1 MIFKLLQ
8 PQAIHD
14 EGKRGNQEDTIY
26 PLLGKATTDDR
37 LFIVCDGMGG
47 HEHGEVASGE
57 FTKGL
62 VEYFTRNVNPD
73 VPFTDEM
80 LTDAI
85 AYAYQI
91 LDKADDGNYKKMG
104 TTLTLIYMHHGG
116 VTAAHIGD
124 SRIYH
129 IRPGKEILY
138 ISRDHSLVFDLYQSG
153 EISFEEMKTYKHKN
167 VITRAVQPGE
177 DNRTHADIIHITDI
191 QEGDYFYL
199 CSDGMLEQ
207 MDDDEILQIFSSSD
221 SNEVKRQRLIDA
233 TVNNNDNH
241 SAYIV
246 QIEAVQREE
255 SDSLISGNEEKTS
268 RYNAL
273 NIKPAVIGAAPTDEG
288 VVVAQ
293 VMPEEATAP
302 SPEPVAPPPFVP
314 KPDPENQL
322 QPEAVPEVEPMVEE
336 TPPPYH
342 GRAPKTTA
350 IEPASSR
357 SSKLRL
363 WPLLLLALAAAAIAA
378 YLFWGGRNKNEGTK
392 SGNDTVT
399 LKIEV
404 QKNHQ
409 NNDVR
414 PAEPRNNVE
423 HVVIH
428 EDEKPQPREKEKLQK
443 PKEEGTQKVNEGQN
457 PDKTKNSAGPNVDL
471 KQRMKSRGIWNSEQE
486 GEKENDSSNKK
497 DDGTESNTGGEG
509 PSVIP
514 PGQISGT

>member
-8 PQAIHD
+8 PQAIW
-14 EGKRGNQEDTIY
+14 ELGKRDNQEDTIY
-26 PLLGKATTDDR
+26 PLLGNATTDDR

-62 VEYFTRNVNPD
+62 AEFFTRNVSPEK
-73 VPFTDEM
+73 PFSDEV

-104 TTLTLIYMHHGG
+104 TTLTLIYMHRGG

-138 ISRDHSLVFDLYQSG
+138 ASRDHSLVFDLYQSG

-191 QEGDYFYL
+191 QDGDYFYL

-207 MDDDEILQIFSSSD
+207 MDDDEILQLFSSSE
-221 SNEVKRQRLIDA
+221 SNEVKRQQLIAA
-233 TVNNNDNH
+233 TKNNADNH
-241 SAYIV
+241 SAYLV
-246 QIEAVQREE
+246 QIEKVEREQ
-255 SDSLISGNEEKTS
+255 SDSLITGNEEKTS

-273 NIKPAVIGAAPTDEG
+273 NIKPAVIGAVPSNEG

-293 VMPEEATAP
+293 VMPEETTAP
-302 SPEPVAPPPFVP
+302 SPAPVAPPPFEP
-314 KPDPENQL
+314 KPAPAT
-322 QPEAVPEVEPMVEE
+322 QPQAEAVPEVEPIVKE

-342 GRAPKTTA
+342 GKAPKA
-350 IEPASSR
+350 AFEPATSGRPKS
-357 SSKLRL
+357 RL
-363 WPLLLLALAAAAIAA
+363 WPLLLLALAVAAIAA
-378 YLFWGGRNKNEGTK
+378 YLFWGNHKNTDGPK
-392 SGNDTVT
+392 GDNDTVT

-404 QKNHQ
+404 QKNNQ
-409 NNDVR
+409 NNGVK
-414 PAEPRNNVE
+414 PAVPQNNVE
-423 HVVIH
+423 RVVIH
-428 EDEKPQPREKEKLQK
+428 EDEKPQPREKEHQQLQE
-443 PKEEGTQKVNEGQN
+443 PKAEEKQEV
-457 PDKTKNSAGPNVDL
+457 DKK
-471 KQRMKSRGIWNSEQE
+471 KEQE
-486 GEKENDSSNKK
+486 KTNPNIIRKGGKQLNRPGLNEVENQSPSSTPPSKETPQQDP
-497 DDGTESNTGGEG
+497 DRERGTDPNLRDA
-509 PSVIP
+509 
-514 PGQISGT
+514 